1 MTAPAPP
8 SPLLP
13 ATRPL
18 APLGKKRLSQG
29 AWIKFAVLVAVVATA
44 ILALR
49 FTPLGSYLTEENVRA
64 LFARLEA
71 AWWAPL
77 LLIGLYAAL
86 CPLGLPATP
95 LLVGGALVFGT
106 WLGSL
111 YNFVGLLA
119 GALSSYVFAKHMGGE
134 IFEHFGGAKLRK
146 IERALTR
153 HGFWYLVG
161 ARFFP
166 VPFPLVNFAMA
177 LSGIRL
183 LPFTVSTALGL
194 APSVILWTYFYSS
207 VLSAAA
213 GDRAG
218 KVTELLIALSILG
231 FFSLLPGR
239 VRRILRARRYRRL
252 VAMRRER
259 VASAAFTRG

>member
-1 MTAPAPP
+1 MA
-8 SPLLP
+8 
-13 ATRPL
+13 
-18 APLGKKRLSQG
+18 GKRLPQG
-29 AWIKFAVLVAVVATA
+29 AWVKFALLVAVVAAA

-49 FTPLGSYLTEENVRA
+49 FTALGDYLTKEQVQA
-64 LFARLEA
+64 LFTRLES

-95 LLVGGALVFGT
+95 LLIGGAVVFGA

-111 YNFVGLLA
+111 YNFVGLLM
-119 GALSSYVFAKHMGGE
+119 GAMTSYFFAQHMGGE
-134 IFEHFGGAKLRK
+134 LFQHFGGARLRK
-146 IERALTR
+146 IERSLTR

-166 VPFPLVNFAMA
+166 VPFPVVNFAMA

-194 APSVILWTYFYSS
+194 APSVVLWTYFYAS
-207 VLSAAA
+207 LFDAAA
-213 GDRAG
+213 GERVG
-218 KVTELLIALSILG
+218 KVKELLIALSVLG
-231 FFSLLPGR
+231 FFSLLPNL
-239 VRRILRARRYRRL
+239 VRRRMRARRYRRL
-252 VAMRRER
+252 VAARRGR
-259 VASAAFTRG
+259 RDTTGGAGDVGIKTSG